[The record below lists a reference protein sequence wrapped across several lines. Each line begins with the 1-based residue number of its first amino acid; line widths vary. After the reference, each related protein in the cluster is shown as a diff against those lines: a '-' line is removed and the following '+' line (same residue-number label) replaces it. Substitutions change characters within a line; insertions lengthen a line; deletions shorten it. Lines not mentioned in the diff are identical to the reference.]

1 MYKYLLSICKRLDW
15 NIYENKNDIELEK
28 YSPAGEDFFFAVDK
42 QNFLTEVINY
52 AESFDP
58 DEDAEMWVE
67 NMHNVNGVPQSIR
80 ALINDADDI
89 KEMLL
94 ELAEKLSKGA
104 EKYERIRRK
113 RSVIRN

>member
-1 MYKYLLSICKRLDW
+1 
-15 NIYENKNDIELEK
+15 
-28 YSPAGEDFFFAVDK
+28 
-42 QNFLTEVINY
+42 
-52 AESFDP
+52 
-58 DEDAEMWVE
+58 MWVE

-80 ALINDADDI
+80 TLINDADDI